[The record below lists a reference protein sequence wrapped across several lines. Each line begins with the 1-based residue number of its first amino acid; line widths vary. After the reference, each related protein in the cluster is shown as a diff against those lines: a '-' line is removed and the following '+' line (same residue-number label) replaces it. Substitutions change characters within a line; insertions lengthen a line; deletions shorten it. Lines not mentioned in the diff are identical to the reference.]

1 MAQKITY
8 SYLEI
13 YIDSTKKWEC
23 FCLDINSKSGYTP
36 FLESH
41 FNLNSEFL
49 CEVDNLVG
57 LNSNDFALTYCFNY
71 LVAFKNKNKQHLGI
85 PADASKELF
94 NEVEVCS
101 KACFLYLYELLDF
114 DYHKLFELSSLPKSE
129 LEKVN
134 KNYDKSVLVNDKKS
148 ISFRNYLGLSFFKD
162 LDYLQE
168 KFDSHKIRLIYFLV
182 DYPDELYE
190 F

>member
-1 MAQKITY
+1 
-8 SYLEI
+8 
-13 YIDSTKKWEC
+13 
-23 FCLDINSKSGYTP
+23 
-36 FLESH
+36 
-41 FNLNSEFL
+41 
-49 CEVDNLVG
+49 
-57 LNSNDFALTYCFNY
+57 
-71 LVAFKNKNKQHLGI
+71 
-85 PADASKELF
+85 
-94 NEVEVCS
+94 
-101 KACFLYLYELLDF
+101 
-114 DYHKLFELSSLPKSE
+114 LPKSE